1 MIFGS
6 TNANMINRISNNLL
20 KIAVACLSSCIFL
33 FACENNVNEVKA
45 LGARVG
51 GIDVG
56 KDVAIYL
63 STDGKITAKLMAPLM
78 NKYLLDSGKMIEF
91 PIQLNVDF
99 YKDSLIIE
107 SKLFAKY
114 AKYIESENKV
124 FLRDDVVV
132 YNILG
137 DTLWCKEMYWD
148 QNTNMFHTDKD
159 VIVKQHN
166 PIAKIYG
173 KGFDANQN
181 LTDIHILKPQSN
193 SYAIISD
200 SSGLNPQK

>member
-1 MIFGS
+1 
-6 TNANMINRISNNLL
+6 MINPKLHTLL
-20 KIAVACLSSCIFL
+20 KIAVTFMSSCIF
-33 FACENNVNEVKA
+33 FTACENNVNEVKA
-45 LGARVG
+45 LGTRVG

-56 KDVAIYL
+56 KQVSIYI
-63 STDGKITAKLMAPLM
+63 SNDGKITAKLTAPIM

-91 PIQLNVDF
+91 PSSLKVDF
-99 YKDSLIIE
+99 FKDSLIVE
-107 SKLFAKY
+107 SKLSAKY
-114 AKYIESENKV
+114 ANYIETENKV

-148 QNTNMFHTDKD
+148 QNTSSFHTDKD

-173 KGFDANQN
+173 KGFEANQN

-193 SYAIISD
+193 SFAIISD
-200 SSGLNPQK
+200 TSKLSPK

>member
-1 MIFGS
+1 
-6 TNANMINRISNNLL
+6 MINRISYHLL

-91 PIQLNVDF
+91 PNHLNVDF

-107 SKLFAKY
+107 SKLYAKY

-173 KGFDANQN
+173 KGLEANQN

>member
-1 MIFGS
+1 
-6 TNANMINRISNNLL
+6 MINRISNNLL